1 MQKIRLTKTTLK
13 QQRDDLRRYERY
25 LPTLRIKKQQL
36 QREIERAQTELH
48 LVRQQSDTL
57 LGVMDEWVELLAED
71 VGLEGLLQLE
81 RVEVSWDNVAGV
93 DVPVFVKAHTR
104 IGHYDL
110 FSTPPWVDHALAA
123 VQKVVEL
130 SSHQEVLKEQQ
141 RRLQRE
147 LRMTAQRVN
156 LFERI
161 KIPETQANIR
171 RISVH
176 LGDQQTA
183 AFGWALLAKRK
194 AAVAAA
200 AGGSHDD

>member
-1 MQKIRLTKTTLK
+1 MRKVRLTKTTLK
-13 QQRDDLRRYERY
+13 QQRDALRRYERY

-36 QREIERAQTELH
+36 QREIERTQGELRR
-48 LVRQQSDTL
+48 VSDESDTL
-57 LGVMDEWVELLAED
+57 LGEMDEWVELLAEE
-71 VGLEGLLQLE
+71 VGLEGLLELE

-104 IGHYDL
+104 IDHYDL
-110 FSTPPWVDHALAA
+110 CSTPPWVDHAVGAL
-123 VQKVVEL
+123 QKVIGL
-130 SSHQEVLKEQQ
+130 SSHHEVLKEQQ

-161 KIPETQANIR
+161 KIPETQGNIR
-171 RISVH
+171 RIAVH

-200 AGGSHDD
+200 

>member
-1 MQKIRLTKTTLK
+1 MQHGKLTKMILK

-36 QREIERAQTELH
+36 QREIDRAQAELRR
-48 LVRQQSDTL
+48 VREQLDTL
-57 LGVMDEWVELLAED
+57 LGGMDTWVELLAEE
-71 VGLEGLLQLE
+71 VGLEGLLELD
-81 RVEVSWDNVAGV
+81 RVEVNWDNVAGV
-93 DVPVFVKAHTR
+93 NVPVFVQAHTR
-104 IGHYDL
+104 IAHYNL
-110 FSTPPWVDHALAA
+110 FSTPPWVDRALGAL
-123 VQKVVEL
+123 QKVVEL
-130 SSHQEVLKEQQ
+130 SSNQEVLKEQR

-161 KIPETQANIR
+161 KIPEAQANIR

-200 AGGSHDD
+200 T

>member
-1 MQKIRLTKTTLK
+1 MQKIRLTKTALK

-36 QREIERAQTELH
+36 QREIERTQAELR
-48 LVRQQSDTL
+48 LAREQSDTL
-57 LGVMDEWVELLAED
+57 LGEIEEWVELFAED
-71 VGLEGLLQLE
+71 VGLEGLLELE
-81 RVEVSWDNVAGV
+81 RIEVRWDNVAGV
-93 DVPVFVKAHTR
+93 DIPVFVKAHTR
-104 IGHYDL
+104 IVHYDL
-110 FSTPPWVDHALAA
+110 FSVPPWVDHALAA
-123 VQKVVEL
+123 LQKVVEF
-130 SSHQEVLKEQQ
+130 SSHQEVLKEQG

-161 KIPETQANIR
+161 KIPETQGNIR

-183 AFGWALLAKRK
+183 AFGWALVVKRK

-200 AGGSHDD
+200 

>member
-1 MQKIRLTKTTLK
+1 MQKVRLTKTTLK

-36 QREIERAQTELH
+36 QREIGRAQAELR
-48 LVRQQSDTL
+48 LVRKELDML
-57 LGVMDEWVELLAED
+57 MGEIDGWAELLAEE
-71 VGLEGLLQLE
+71 VGLEGSLELE

-93 DVPVFVKAHTR
+93 DVPIFVKARTR
-104 IGHYDL
+104 IDHYDL

-123 VQKVVEL
+123 LQKVVEL

-147 LRMTAQRVN
+147 LRTTAQRVN

-161 KIPETQANIR
+161 KIPETQGNIR

-200 AGGSHDD
+200 

>member
-36 QREIERAQTELH
+36 QREIERTHAELRR
-48 LVRQQSDTL
+48 VREQSDAL
-57 LGVMDEWVELLAED
+57 LGEMDRWVELLAEE
-71 VGLEGLLQLE
+71 VGLEGLLELE
-81 RVEVSWDNVAGV
+81 HVKVSWDNVAGV
-93 DVPVFVKAHTR
+93 DVPVFVQAHTR
-104 IGHYDL
+104 IAHYDL
-110 FSTPPWVDHALAA
+110 FSTPPWVDYALATL
-123 VQKVVEL
+123 QKVVEL
-130 SSHQEVLKEQQ
+130 YSVQEVLMEQQ

-161 KIPETQANIR
+161 KIPETQGNIR

-194 AAVAAA
+194 AAAV
-200 AGGSHDD
+200 GKEQR

>member
-1 MQKIRLTKTTLK
+1 MRKVRLTKTTLK

-36 QREIERAQTELH
+36 QREIERVLAGLRRLQE
-48 LVRQQSDTL
+48 QSDTL
-57 LGVMDEWVELLAED
+57 LGRMDEWVELLAED
-71 VGLEGLLQLE
+71 VGLDGLLKLE

-123 VQKVVEL
+123 LQKVVEL
-130 SSHQEVLKEQQ
+130 SSHQQVLKEQR

-161 KIPETQANIR
+161 RIPETQGNIR
-171 RISVH
+171 RIAVH

-194 AAVAAA
+194 AAVAA
-200 AGGSHDD
+200 GRMKEPR

>member
-1 MQKIRLTKTTLK
+1 MQKVRLTKTTLK
-13 QQRDDLRRYERY
+13 QQRDALRRYERY

-36 QREIERAQTELH
+36 QREIERTQAEL
-48 LVRQQSDTL
+48 RRARAQSDTL
-57 LGVMDEWVELLAED
+57 LGEIDEWVELLAED
-71 VGLEGLLQLE
+71 VGLEGLLELE
-81 RVEVSWDNVAGV
+81 YVEVSWDNVAGV
-93 DVPVFVKAHTR
+93 DVPVFTKAHTR

-123 VQKVVEL
+123 VQKLVEL

-141 RRLQRE
+141 RRLRRE

-161 KIPETQANIR
+161 KIPEAQGNIR
-171 RISVH
+171 RISVY

-183 AFGWALLAKRK
+183 AFGWALLAKLR

-200 AGGSHDD
+200 A

>member
-1 MQKIRLTKTTLK
+1 MQKVRLTKTTLK

-36 QREIERAQTELH
+36 QREIERAQAELRR
-48 LVRQQSDTL
+48 VREQSDTL
-57 LGVMDEWVELLAED
+57 LGEMDEWVELLAED
-71 VGLEGLLQLE
+71 VGLERVLELE

-93 DVPVFVKAHTR
+93 DVPSFVKAHTR
-104 IGHYDL
+104 IAHYDL

-123 VQKVVEL
+123 LQKVVGL

-161 KIPETQANIR
+161 KIPEAQGNIR

-194 AAVAAA
+194 AAGAAA
-200 AGGSHDD
+200 A

>member
-1 MQKIRLTKTTLK
+1 MQKVRLTKTTLK
-13 QQRDDLRRYERY
+13 QKRDDLRRYERY

-36 QREIERAQTELH
+36 QREIERAQAELRR
-48 LVRQQSDTL
+48 VREESDSL
-57 LGVMDEWVELLAED
+57 LAGMDEWVELLAEE
-71 VGLEGLLQLE
+71 VGLEGLLELE

-104 IGHYDL
+104 ITHYDL
-110 FSTPPWVDHALAA
+110 FSTPLWVDQALAA
-123 VQKVVEL
+123 LQKIVEL
-130 SSHQEVLKEQQ
+130 SSQQEVLKEQK

-147 LRMTAQRVN
+147 LRVTAQRVN

-161 KIPETQANIR
+161 KIPETQGNIR

-200 AGGSHDD
+200 A

>member
-1 MQKIRLTKTTLK
+1 MQKLRLTKTTLK

-36 QREIERAQTELH
+36 QREIERARTEFRR
-48 LVRQQSDTL
+48 VREQSDTL
-57 LGVMDEWVELLAED
+57 LREMDEWVELLAEE

-81 RVEVSWDNVAGV
+81 QIEVSWDNVAGI
-93 DVPVFVKAHTR
+93 DAPVFVKAHTR
-104 IGHYDL
+104 IAHYDL

-123 VQKVVEL
+123 LQKVVAL

-147 LRMTAQRVN
+147 LRVTAQRVN

-161 KIPETQANIR
+161 KIPETQSNIH

-194 AAVAAA
+194 AAVVATT
-200 AGGSHDD
+200 